1 MPAKDTLTP
10 YIKKQLKAGFSESDV
25 RSELFKAGYTQA
37 EITAGFG
44 KAKGIPAPARV
55 AAAAPVP
62 ATSSSGTPMSPWG
75 VPYAGFWIRFAAM
88 LIDGLLLSAI
98 FIPLFIL
105 SFLINPILGVIAY
118 IVLIAF
124 QIFYEIYFTGKYGAT
139 YGKKW
144 LGIKVVNENGEVIG
158 YGGATIRWLGR
169 LVVSF
174 TIGIG
179 YIIIGFTD
187 KKQGLHDM
195 IAKTYVI
202 QQKTEF

>member
-1 MPAKDTLTP
+1 MPAKDTVTP
-10 YIKKQLKAGFSESDV
+10 YIKKQLKAGFSESDI
-25 RSELFKAGYTQA
+25 RNELFKAGYTQA

-44 KAKGIPAPARV
+44 KAKGIPAPAR
-55 AAAAPVP
+55 AATAPVP
-62 ATSSSGTPMSPWG
+62 APSSSGTPMSPWG

-88 LIDGLLLSAI
+88 LIDGLLVAAI
-98 FIPLFIL
+98 FVPLFIL
-105 SFLINPILGVIAY
+105 SIFINPILAVVAY
-118 IVLIAF
+118 FAMFGF

-169 LVVSF
+169 IVVSF

-179 YIIIGFTD
+179 YIIIGFTE
-187 KKQGLHDM
+187 KKQGIHDM

-202 QQKTEF
+202 EQKTEF